1 MASHSMY
8 APDWDE
14 DALPPESRSDP
25 PAPRVSGRPLP
36 DVHGRPDPEERL
48 VPDDFFRR
56 IGGCFPLLFP
66 SWILLVGA
74 LLTWSLEPTV
84 GAGGFHLWILF
95 LVLGIVAGVGGIISY
110 FAEEDEPEGPPTAP
124 ARKPTSVASVRPSSP
139 PAPRLSS
146 AGPSKARR
154 VDPGAGR
161 SVSANAKSIMGRT
174 PPPPPPPPPPAT
186 AVRAAIPLTPL
197 APEGESDV
205 AVQELDL
212 LKHDLDGLRR
222 SSPAKS

>member
-1 MASHSMY
+1 MAPQTTY

-14 DALPPESRSDP
+14 DTLIRESSPDP

-36 DVHGRPDPEERL
+36 AVHGRPPPEARL
-48 VPDDFFRR
+48 ISSDFLRR

-95 LVLGIVAGVGGIISY
+95 LVLGIVAGVGGIVSY
-110 FAEEDEPEGPPTAP
+110 FAEDDEPDEPPRAP
-124 ARKPTSVASVRPSSP
+124 ARKPSSYASDRPSAA
-139 PAPRLSS
+139 PAPRVTSASRQNARKVDWGTPRNVAPKPAS
-146 AGPSKARR
+146 AG
-154 VDPGAGR
+154 GLL
-161 SVSANAKSIMGRT
+161 
-174 PPPPPPPPPPAT
+174 PPPPPPPPSPPLP
-186 AVRAAIPLTPL
+186 VRAAIPLTPL

-222 SSPAKS
+222 AAPTKT